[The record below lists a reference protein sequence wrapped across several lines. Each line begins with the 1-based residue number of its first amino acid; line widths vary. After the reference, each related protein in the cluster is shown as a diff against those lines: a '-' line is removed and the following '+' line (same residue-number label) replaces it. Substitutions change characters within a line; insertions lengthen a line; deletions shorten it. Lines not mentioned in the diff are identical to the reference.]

1 MKEGWL
7 VVNSLQI
14 SWICTSL
21 SLAIIS
27 EDVHR
32 NAVILGITLRPF
44 HTNVI
49 IMLNIREF
57 RCFVFGGGAGSFP
70 PNSPN
75 HRGNQ
80 QLLVTVVTQT
90 PRIWVVAYKQ
100 PVHRLALRWAN
111 WAVELQHWGKATAV
125 FWREIAHCMHL
136 LEVGTYYCYIG
147 TWRRI

>member
-1 MKEGWL
+1 MRDSFRNERRL
-7 VVNSLQI
+7 VSCKFIADQLDLYI
-14 SWICTSL
+14 SIISYNL
-21 SLAIIS
+21 IS

-111 WAVELQHWGKATAV
+111 
-125 FWREIAHCMHL
+125 
-136 LEVGTYYCYIG
+136 
-147 TWRRI
+147 